1 MRQITH
7 NLCYLIKHLWRTQR
21 SLFWMTLA
29 LVPMQILPAYI
40 GLYIPKVILDQS
52 EQGATVNAL
61 LGNLLPLLALILV
74 NKIILDVLYES
85 MGLGKI
91 IHRLRY
97 INKLSEKA
105 MTTDY
110 ANMDSASGQKKYQNA
125 LMNTNHNDAATE
137 KFVLVTQSFFTNAL
151 GLILYSSLVF
161 LLNPW
166 ILLFLLV
173 ASLTHFVLGHY
184 KNAAIDA
191 RHEERSAI
199 GRKLGY
205 ITKTSSSFEMMKDI
219 KLYQMK
225 EWFDVNYGEWLER
238 LMAIDKKNG
247 AVKWAVE
254 AADGLL
260 LVIRDGLA
268 YGYLIYAVLNGGLSL
283 GDFAFYFGAVTGL
296 SVWLFGVV
304 KNITDFDDISRNV
317 AHLRT
322 FLELKDFKGPNE
334 AMASAEPIEAHLS
347 SPCEITLE
355 NVSFRY
361 EGALEDTI
369 KNLSLTIQKGE
380 KIALVGANGAGKT
393 TLVKLLTGLYHP
405 TSGKILI
412 NGKAAT
418 AFDRDDYF
426 KLFSVVFQDAFVIPM
441 CIEENLTMKT
451 SQELTDIERQRL
463 MDILKDVGLSDKIG
477 ALPNGLKTRLVK
489 SVFEDAVALSGGE
502 MQKLMMAQALYKA
515 GPILILDEPTAALDP
530 IAEKLVYQKYHEMT
544 DHCTSV
550 FISHRLA
557 STRFCDRILFLSQG
571 VIAEEGTH
579 DSLMAKE
586 TAYRDMFEKQSHYYQ
601 EEVAS

>member
-1 MRQITH
+1 MKEITR
-7 NLCYLIKHLWRTQR
+7 NLCYLIKQLWHTQR
-21 SLFWMTLA
+21 SLFWMVLA
-29 LVPMQILPAYI
+29 LVPMQILPAFI
-40 GLYIPKVILDQS
+40 GIYIPKVILDLS
-52 EQGATVNAL
+52 EQGARVETL
-61 LGNLLPLLALILV
+61 LTHLLPLLALILV
-74 NKIILDVLYES
+74 NKIILDLLYET
-85 MGLGKI
+85 MGIGKMT
-91 IHRLRY
+91 HRIRY

-110 ANMDSASGQKKYQNA
+110 ANMDSVSGQKKYQNA
-125 LMNTNHNDAATE
+125 LMSANHDNAATE
-137 KFVLVTQSFFTNAL
+137 KFILVTQSFFTNAL
-151 GLILYSSLVF
+151 GLVLYSSLVF

-166 ILLFLLV
+166 ILLFLFM
-173 ASLTHFVLGHY
+173 ASLTHFLLGHY
-184 KNAAIDA
+184 KNASIDA

-238 LMAIDKKNG
+238 LMAIDKKNA

-268 YGYLIYAVLNGGLSL
+268 YGYLIFAVLNGSLSL

-317 AHLRT
+317 VHLRSY
-322 FLELKDFKGPNE
+322 LELKDFKGPSE
-334 AMASAEPIEAHLS
+334 ATASAEPIEAHLS
-347 SPCEITLE
+347 SPCEIRLE

-361 EGALEDTI
+361 EGASEDTL

-393 TLVKLLTGLYHP
+393 TLVKLLTGLYRP
-405 TSGKILI
+405 TSGQIFI
-412 NGKAAT
+412 NGKATT
-418 AFDRDDYF
+418 AFNRDDYF

-441 CIEENLTMKT
+441 CIEENLTGKK
-451 SQELTDIERQRL
+451 SEDISAVERQRL
-463 MDILKDVGLSDKIG
+463 MAILKDLGLSDKIG
-477 ALPNGLKTRLVK
+477 ALPKGLKTRLVK
-489 SVFEDAVALSGGE
+489 SVFEDAVAFSGGE

-530 IAEKLVYQKYHEMT
+530 IAEKQVYHKYHEMT
-544 DHCTSV
+544 NHCTSV

-571 VIAEEGTH
+571 VIAEQGTH